1 VLGLLEE
8 MLDSGKTPE
17 EVCRDCPELLPEV
30 RQRWQEFHLVD
41 AQVVALL
48 PGLQTVPHP
57 GATAAVLPAG
67 LPQVPGYEVEAV
79 LGRGGMGV
87 VYRAR
92 HLALKRTVA
101 LKMLSAG
108 TGAHPVERAR
118 FRAEAEAVA
127 RLQHPNIVAIHEVGE
142 ADGRPFLALE
152 YVAGGSLAERLA
164 GQLLHPRE
172 AARLVAALAEAMHL
186 AHSRN
191 LVHRDLK
198 PGNVLLAGEADT
210 ARPVPA
216 QGERLRPGAAT
227 GRRPWADR

>member
-1 VLGLLEE
+1 MGGNPKVFRLLEE

-30 RQRWQEFHLVD
+30 RRRWQDFQLID
-41 AQVVALL
+41 GQLRTLL
-48 PGLQTVPHP
+48 PGIAATRSGV
-57 GATAAVLPAG
+57 GATAPPAAG
-67 LPQVPGYEVEAV
+67 LPRVPGYEVEAV

-87 VYRAR
+87 VYKAR

-101 LKMLSAG
+101 LKMLAAG
-108 TGAHPVERAR
+108 HPHPAERAR

-127 RLQHPNIVAIHEVGE
+127 RLQHPNIVQIHEVGE
-142 ADGRPFLALE
+142 ADGRPFIALE

-164 GQLLHPRE
+164 GKPLSPGD
-172 AARLVAALAEAMHL
+172 AARLVGALAEAMHL

-198 PGNVLLAGEADT
+198 PGNVLLAGEAGT
-210 ARPVPA
+210 PV
-216 QGERLRPGAAT
+216 GACQ
-227 GRRPWADR
+227 P